1 MGLAML
7 TGQQGAPSSPPL
19 STPSTSIDGVANVAC
34 EAKHAVAYGFGGRD
48 WYRADV
54 NGALGMQWA
63 EPLKLTKS
71 HILPDRTLMDI
82 YVRPWKA
89 AITEGGLRGLMVT
102 HPEVSGLPMRE
113 GGYACAPLLALCEI

>member
-19 STPSTSIDGVANVAC
+19 STPSTYIEGVANVAC

-54 NGALGMQWA
+54 NGALGLNRYINQYLSF
-63 EPLKLTKS
+63 PPQT
-71 HILPDRTLMDI
+71 
-82 YVRPWKA
+82 
-89 AITEGGLRGLMVT
+89 
-102 HPEVSGLPMRE
+102 
-113 GGYACAPLLALCEI
+113 AP